1 MHAFRS
7 SKKGDRKGRAVEFLR
22 CKSRDRSKPSV
33 TFVESARRLA
43 KKVVAGEASISK
55 DTISR
60 VGGRWPASVLVR
72 YLVRYLIR
80 YLKWYLNRYQVRP
93 FIQ

>member
-43 KKVVAGEASISK
+43 KNMAAGEASI
-55 DTISR
+55 
-60 VGGRWPASVLVR
+60 
-72 YLVRYLIR
+72 
-80 YLKWYLNRYQVRP
+80 
-93 FIQ
+93 